1 MNKLDFFGVGPKI
14 GRILLPWLGCTI
26 VVSCISK
33 YFRFTPESGNTLLL
47 SGAVLMILGLFL
59 YFSTVRILLKGL
71 KDGRLVTNWTFS
83 LCQNP
88 LYVIIIFLI
97 FPALSLM
104 LNSWLIL
111 TNCLLGYVLL
121 KIYIT
126 NEYQALEKFFG
137 DEYLKYKNET
147 PEFFPFPLRKWMKRL
162 D

>member
-1 MNKLDFFGVGPKI
+1 MSGLNFFGVGPKI
-14 GRILLPWLGCTI
+14 GRILLPWLACTI

-33 YFRFTPESGNTLLL
+33 YFVFTPEAADALFL
-47 SGAVLMILGLFL
+47 SGAILMVIGLFL

-71 KDGRLVTNWTFS
+71 KEGRLVTNWTFS

-88 LYVIIIFLI
+88 LYVVIIFLI

-111 TNCLLGYVLL
+111 TSCLLGYVLL

-147 PEFFPFPLRKWMKRL
+147 PEFFPFPVKKWMKR
-162 D
+162 

>member
-1 MNKLDFFGVGPKI
+1 MNRLDFFGVGPKI
-14 GRILLPWLGCTI
+14 GRILLPCLGCTI
-26 VVSCISK
+26 VVSCISE
-33 YFRFTPESGNTLLL
+33 YFVFSQESGNTLQL
-47 SGAVLMILGLFL
+47 SGAVLMIIGLFL

-71 KDGRLVTNWTFS
+71 KEGRLVTNWTFS

-97 FPALSLM
+97 LPALALM

-121 KIYIT
+121 KLYIK

-137 DEYLKYKNET
+137 NEYLKYKNET
-147 PEFFPFPLRKWMKRL
+147 PEFFPFPLKKWMKRI
-162 D
+162 